1 MFQTHSLPQM
11 PFFELV
17 PVPMVLLNDLG
28 EIIQSNRECRQLF
41 RLREGE
47 KHIDGYLNAS
57 IWHETIQYFEV
68 VLNTPEYEPF
78 TKLVRLAHN
87 KNIYVLKVSLIST
100 VSSNMF
106 VAVFTLYQQDDDIN
120 EALLA
125 RLPMG
130 MVRVDRKGQFIT
142 VNPAFVALLGYE
154 EDELIEYSEYDLT
167 HHSDINREKPLRE
180 NLTLSLGNQYRVD
193 KRYLHKNGHHI
204 WVRTFVSSIVC
215 KYTDQQQFLIAV
227 LDINEEK
234 QLQDA
239 IITSERRFRAIA
251 ENVSSVVWISAADP
265 MHLFYVNKRYDTIWE
280 ENVEK
285 LYRDPCAFLQKVHPS
300 ERELAKTTRF
310 SSSTGSWNINYR
322 LLFTDGRVKHIRDS
336 GNCVFDGNGDLI
348 YRVGTLT
355 DITAEIDQRDTVVV
369 MAKKLRELVEF
380 DSLTGIKSRHAIMT
394 DIQEAYKEYTITTD
408 PSVLVYI
415 DADGFKDINDSFGH
429 EIGDKVLIAIAD
441 HLTANI
447 RDSDV
452 AGRIGGD
459 EFVVLLRHT
468 AKAEIPHILER
479 LKCDIEWEDSPDG
492 INVSISLGAI
502 ELSETVVSAEQ
513 WLSEADKTMYQYK
526 RERKKARL
534 SRKH

>member
-1 MFQTHSLPQM
+1 MFQTQTLPQM
-11 PFFELV
+11 QFFELA
-17 PVPMVLLNDLG
+17 PVPMILLNDLG
-28 EIIQSNRECRQLF
+28 EIVQGNRECNQLF
-41 RLREGE
+41 RIREGDR
-47 KHIDGYLNAS
+47 HIDGYLNAG
-57 IWHETIQYFEV
+57 IWNEATQYFGIV
-68 VLNTPEYEPF
+68 SNTPEYEPF

-87 KNIYVLKVSLIST
+87 KNIYVLKVNLVST
-100 VSSNMF
+100 VPSNMY
-106 VAVFTLYQQDDDIN
+106 VAALSLYQQDDDLN

-125 RLPMG
+125 GLPVG
-130 MVRVDRKGQFIT
+130 MVRVDTEGQLIT
-142 VNPAFVALLGYE
+142 VNPAFLALLGYE
-154 EDELIEYSEYDLT
+154 EKEIIEHSEYDLT
-167 HHSDINREKPLRE
+167 FPSDANSEKPLRE
-180 NLTLSLGNQYRVD
+180 SLTLSLGGQYRVD
-193 KRYLHKNGHHI
+193 KRYLHKNGYQI

-215 KYTDQQQFLIAV
+215 QYTGQQQFLIAV

-265 MHLFYVNKRYDTIWE
+265 MRLFYVNKRYSSIWE
-280 ENVEK
+280 ESVEK

-300 ERELAKTTRF
+300 ERDLAKETRF
-310 SSSTGSWNINYR
+310 TPSTGSWNINYR
-322 LLFTDGRVKHIRDS
+322 LIFEDGRVKHIRDS

-394 DIQEAYKEYTITTD
+394 DIQEAYKDFAAITD

-415 DADGFKDINDSFGH
+415 DADGFKSINDSFGH
-429 EIGDKVLIAIAD
+429 EVGDKVLIAIAD
-441 HLTANI
+441 HLTSNI
-447 RDSDV
+447 RESDV

-479 LKCDIEWEDSPDG
+479 LKCDIECEGLPDG
-492 INVSISLGAI
+492 MNVSISLGAI
-502 ELSETVVSAEQ
+502 ELSPSVVSAEQ
-513 WLSEADKTMYQYK
+513 WLSEADKTMYQHK
-526 RERKKARL
+526 RERKKTRL